1 MKKTILIALT
11 VLVVALSVFAV
22 SDYNKKQ
29 QALITP
35 PSNST
40 NEKNTGNEA
49 SEPKDNTDS
58 KETAEAGNSEKIAA
72 PDFKLKDLRGKEV
85 SLSDLKGKR
94 VFVNF
99 WATWCPPCKA
109 EMPELEKLYQETKDS
124 DLVIIAVDL
133 GEDKATVQKFIEKN
147 KYNFQVLLDTNNEA
161 AALYGIRSIPTSYF
175 IDKDGYIVNGK
186 IGAMNL
192 EEMKSYVKSIP
203 N

>member
-1 MKKTILIALT
+1 MKKTIIIALT

-29 QALITP
+29 ALTTP
-35 PSNST
+35 PSSST
-40 NEKNTGNEA
+40 SEINPVTDA
-49 SEPKDNTDS
+49 SDSKDNTDS
-58 KETAEAGNSEKIAA
+58 TETAKTENSEKVAA
-72 PDFKLKDLRGKEV
+72 PDFKLKDLSGKEV
-85 SLSDLKGKR
+85 SLSDFKGKR

-109 EMPELEKLYQETKDS
+109 EMPELEKLYQETKTS

-161 AALYGIRSIPTSYF
+161 ASLYGIRSIPTSYF

-192 EEMKSYVKSIP
+192 EEMRSYVNSIP

>member
-29 QALITP
+29 QTLTTP
-35 PSNST
+35 PSTSTSENSS
-40 NEKNTGNEA
+40 GSEA
-49 SEPKDNTDS
+49 SEPKDNADS
-58 KETAEAGNSEKIAA
+58 KETAEAGNPEKIAA
-72 PDFKLKDLRGKEV
+72 PDFKLMDLSGKEV

-94 VFVNF
+94 VFINF
-99 WATWCPPCKA
+99 WATWCPPCKG
-109 EMPELEKLYQETKDS
+109 EMPELEKLYQETKSS

-133 GEDKATVQKFIEKN
+133 GEDKVTVQKFIEKN
-147 KYNFQVLLDTNNEA
+147 KYNFTVLLDAKNEA
-161 AALYGIRSIPTSYF
+161 ASLYGIRSIPTSYF

-192 EEMKSYVKSIP
+192 EEMRSYVDSIP